1 MADSRETGGQ
11 INRERLPRVAVS
23 DALKILKPI
32 PIESW
37 ERVTYLEP
45 RMLFEG
51 NGRIFNVEGFET
63 ILAVT
68 GGKLRARVECEA
80 SMSFD
85 FENHFT
91 AVALSPHWASH
102 FRLRFLGE
110 FDGADVDSKIPLDF
124 RVRLEEESAIAEFYA
139 QLDKQKPKANTIGQ
153 RTKIISALHMLIE
166 GNK

>member
-1 MADSRETGGQ
+1 MTNRDEGGQ

-32 PIESW
+32 PIKSW

-45 RMLFEG
+45 RTVFQAG
-51 NGRIFNVEGFET
+51 DGRIFNIEGFET
-63 ILAVT
+63 IIEVSDGRLI
-68 GGKLRARVECEA
+68 ARVERET

-85 FENHFT
+85 FENHST
-91 AVALSPHWASH
+91 AVALSPHWVSH

-110 FDGADVDSKIPLDF
+110 FDGADADSKIPLDF

-139 QLDKQKPKANTIGQ
+139 QLDKQKPKANTVGQ